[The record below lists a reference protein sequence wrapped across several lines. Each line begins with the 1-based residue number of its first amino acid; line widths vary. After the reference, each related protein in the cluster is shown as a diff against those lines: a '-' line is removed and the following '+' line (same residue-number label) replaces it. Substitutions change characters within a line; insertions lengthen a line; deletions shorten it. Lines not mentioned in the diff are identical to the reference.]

1 MTDAEPIQET
11 APQETKKKRSPV
23 ERAVV
28 WGLIAVIL
36 LVVLNEWGSRS
47 GYDSTLAALQK
58 RIALSDQGDG
68 NDFSIAEAKAL
79 VKGFPYGEERLT
91 KSGKELQYRWLSLF
105 RTYAIQLSLAN
116 DGEILSLKTDV
127 EPFGAEQ
134 AKKAPQIAAQ
144 QLSLPEKG
152 LSEEY
157 QDVVVL
163 TTDQIDSQA
172 DGLKGMLVREIV
184 RQALLIGGRDGLG
197 LQTRDGSLRGEVLLI
212 DQPELFPL
220 QLATHINRDREV
232 DIDLI
237 RPLKD
242 AQPVRWKSERFTLPE
257 EGAFETLIEKSEA
270 LSRGEFVE
278 GLKTMGYSGSAPQ
291 WQEKS
296 TIPDETLQKLNE
308 WNFITQY
315 TAIQNLHKA
324 IAEEGES
331 PERLGALVRA
341 YANLGSLT
349 DYLWSPAH
357 KVFKAR
363 ALLYAERL
371 KARTDSSPWALAH
384 RAYAR
389 TFAGRHQSALVD
401 LETIRSKNQQ
411 TDGQQRPLPEWVEV
425 LEAYCSY
432 QPDLLEQAAEN
443 DQTRNLAVYLRCLL
457 ADPVLDKKQMLASTE
472 QMLKLEP
479 ACCQVVDRL
488 CQVRAL
494 GVQRMATEHRL
505 DELWPKLHQ
514 KLLESNMGT
523 PLKGTI
529 QRYLSALDAL
539 TSEEKTR
546 LTVIKFLKD
555 TQPNEIEPSLN
566 GLGQL
571 LQDVSFIHVYRKLSV
586 QTGSLGIPADADELT
601 DYLKLVKGHPYE
613 QVIASFTSDQPQ
625 AKIAYEKLM
634 QTYDPC
640 ELELNAFPLIKNASY
655 KLSPNAFNQ
664 LYREAG
670 ENADFVYE
678 DQLQRMR
685 CLQQLLSETRQEQ
698 NSEFAE
704 ILMKVS
710 PHMPQTV
717 ILNIKTDKEY
727 FENHKAELMERYG
740 KSPEVLT
747 AVANRYLADQNDTQA
762 EEVLK
767 RRIEIAPDHETY
779 TSLANLYY
787 NRGEKEKWKETLET
801 ALELTSLGLENA
813 SIRSKLAY
821 YHMHRGEWEQAK
833 PLAVQAAMSYS
844 AWGLLTAAYCYEGL
858 GELEQAEQYHRAC
871 SMQYAGS
878 ATGWYFFCVRTGY
891 GDIDSARQV
900 AEQRLLANPSTTD
913 FYLTMELGVF
923 QLTQGLKSKAFD
935 TLLATYQKHN
945 DGYCGLLAA
954 LIADDLELH
963 DERDDLLKQIAG
975 MWNQDFGKAE
985 LANIFQTLLQN
996 PDQMEWNANRFQS
1009 LLVQIQDGSPTN
1021 FYYFAGKFLEQHGQ
1035 EKWANI
1041 YLQSAATSSA
1051 TNKYNCMLAAQHLRS
1066 KNIEIH
1072 DRRTT
1077 ELDAGYAAAR
1087 QQLQQVT
1094 RLLQKGKPQEAID
1107 ICDAVLKSKPE
1118 LIAALMSRG
1127 QAHEALKNDKAAL
1140 ADYQRALEI
1149 DPDYWLAH
1157 NNLTYIYA
1165 ASEQEEFRDKAAA
1178 LQHAQRAFDLQPTK
1192 FWGNYSA
1199 MAVAYAANGQFE
1211 KAIEMQNQVL
1221 RLGPESQR
1229 LETVRRL
1236 SLFREGKPYLRS
1248 AEK

>member
-1 MTDAEPIQET
+1 MTDAEPIQEA

-36 LVVLNEWGSRS
+36 LVALNEWGSRS

-58 RIALSDQGDG
+58 RIALSDQGDD
-68 NDFSIAEAKAL
+68 NEFSIAEAKAL

-197 LQTRDGSLRGEVLLI
+197 LQTRDGSLRGEVLLT
-212 DQPELFPL
+212 DQPEQFPL
-220 QLATHINRDREV
+220 QMVTHINRDREV

-278 GLKTMGYSGSAPQ
+278 GLKTMGYSGKAPR

-308 WNFITQY
+308 WNFIAQY

-349 DYLWSPAH
+349 EILWSPAH

-371 KARTDSSPWALAH
+371 TARTDASPWSLAH

-389 TFAGRHQSALVD
+389 TFAGRHQSALTD

-411 TDGQQRPLPEWVEV
+411 ADGQQRPLPEWVEV
-425 LEAYCSY
+425 VEAYCSY
-432 QPDLLEQAAEN
+432 QPEILEQAVEN
-443 DQTRNLAVYLRCLL
+443 NETRNLAVYLRCLL
-457 ADPVLDKKQMLASTE
+457 ADPVDEKQMLARTE
-472 QMLKLEP
+472 QLLKQEP
-479 ACCQVVDRL
+479 ACNRAMDRL
-488 CQVRAL
+488 TQISSL
-494 GVQRMATEHRL
+494 GIRRMVTEQRL
-505 DELWPKLHQ
+505 DELWPELHQ
-514 KLLESNMGT
+514 ELLESNLRK
-523 PLKGTI
+523 PLKLPI
-529 QRYLSALDAL
+529 QMYLSSLDGL
-539 TSEEKTR
+539 ISEEETR
-546 LTVIKFLKD
+546 LKVIDFLKKTEPLD
-555 TQPNEIEPSLN
+555 MEPSLN
-566 GLGQL
+566 CLGQL
-571 LQDVSFIHVYRKLSV
+571 LQEVTLTHVCHKLDVL
-586 QTGSLGIPADADELT
+586 TGSLGLKADRVLP

-613 QVIASFTSDQPQ
+613 GYIASFSSDRVKSKEGYAALMKAHDPSEMELTSLRLISNSYYRADT
-625 AKIAYEKLM
+625 
-634 QTYDPC
+634 QTYHTLFAEAVRNTDPVYRDQRDYA
-640 ELELNAFPLIKNASY
+640 NW
-655 KLSPNAFNQ
+655 
-664 LYREAG
+664 YRE
-670 ENADFVYE
+670 
-678 DQLQRMR
+678 LK
-685 CLQQLLSETRQEQ
+685 SERDRETYRK
-698 NSEFAE
+698 
-704 ILMKVS
+704 IVGTLTKVS

-717 ILNIKTDKEY
+717 SMNIKAGQ
-727 FENHKAELMERYG
+727 KAEAGATADVMDKYG
-740 KSPEVLT
+740 DNPEVLT
-747 AVANRYLADQNDTQA
+747 TLANRYLSEGNDEKA
-762 EEVLK
+762 EEILK
-767 RRIEIAPDHETY
+767 RRLDLSPDHNTY
-779 TSLANLYY
+779 TSLASIYW
-787 NRGEKEKWKETLET
+787 RRDEKDKWKETMET
-801 ALELTSLGLENA
+801 ALKLPSLGLQNA
-813 SIRSKLAY
+813 RIESKLAY
-821 YHMHRGEWEQAK
+821 YYMGREKWEEAR
-833 PLAVQAAMSYS
+833 PHAVKAAMSYS
-844 AWGLLTAAYCYEGL
+844 AWGLECAAKCYEGL
-858 GELEQAEQYHRAC
+858 GDYAQAEKYHRAC
-871 SMQYAGS
+871 SMRYEGS
-878 ATGWYFFCVRTGY
+878 ATDWYFWCVRTDF
-891 GDIDSARQV
+891 GDREEALEL
-900 AEQRLLANPSTTD
+900 AEEHLLANPTSGNYTQS
-913 FYLTMELGVF
+913 MERGVL
-923 QLTQGLKSKAFD
+923 QLTQGLKSEAFD
-935 TLLATYQKHN
+935 TFQSALQKYN
-945 DGYCGLLAA
+945 DGYCGLHAA
-954 LIADDLELH
+954 LLADELELPAQ
-963 DERDDLLKQIAG
+963 RDDLLKQIAG
-975 MWNQDFGKAE
+975 MWNKDFGKAE
-985 LANIFQTLLQN
+985 LANLFQTLLQN
-996 PDQMEWNANRFQS
+996 PGKIDWNANRFQS

-1021 FYYFAGKFLEQHGQ
+1021 FYYFAGKLLEQHGE

-1066 KNIEIH
+1066 KNIEIN
-1072 DRRTT
+1072 DRRTS
-1077 ELDAGYAAAR
+1077 ELDAGYAYAR
-1087 QQLQQVT
+1087 QQLQKASQ
-1094 RLLQKGKPQEAID
+1094 LLQKGKPQEAID
-1107 ICDAVLKSKPE
+1107 ICNAVLTSKPE
-1118 LIAALMSRG
+1118 LVAALMSRG
-1127 QAHEALKNDKAAL
+1127 QAHEALKDDKAAL

-1165 ASEQEEFRDKAAA
+1165 ASEQEEFRDKAKA

-1192 FWGNYSA
+1192 FWGNYGA